1 MGRFKNIALTSHA
14 QLCLLGERKI
24 LSNQLTTRVEYLLVD
39 KYKYKKPTHVPA
51 KTYIDYQ
58 MKWMESRLEN
68 KQLFPLGKSTACTS
82 QLILDDHFSSS
93 YVDELKRFSKRCFRV
108 YAHIFCSHIQV
119 LREKNLDGM
128 FYDSLTF
135 FLFFIDMYSLVPSSE
150 LRPISPLVKY
160 LVPDLKSGFL
170 PLSYIST
177 ASIFRLIIPS
187 HSASE
192 RGGGTSETN
201 TSTS

>member
-68 KQLFPLGKSTACTS
+68 TQLFPVGKSRPFVS
-82 QLILDDHFSSS
+82 RLSLDDHFPSS

-108 YAHIFCSHIQV
+108 YAHIFCNHIRV
-119 LREKNLDGM
+119 LREKNLEGM

-135 FLFFIDMYSLVPSSE
+135 FLFFIDMYSLIPSSE

-160 LVPDLKSGFL
+160 LVPDLKSEFSFFL
-170 PLSYIST
+170 FVLDTDALRIIISSYATSQ
-177 ASIFRLIIPS
+177 
-187 HSASE
+187 
-192 RGGGTSETN
+192 RGGGTS
-201 TSTS
+201 